1 MNPIKRF
8 LGDTS
13 SEKFTAYDTADEA
26 KKHISMFG
34 YDDVIITEDD
44 IKNLRTGKTLVCHIM
59 DEYSVVMRLE
69 NDENHT

>member
-1 MNPIKRF
+1 
-8 LGDTS
+8 
-13 SEKFTAYDTADEA
+13 
-26 KKHISMFG
+26 MFG

-44 IKNLRTGKTLVCHIM
+44 IENLRTGKTLVCNIM